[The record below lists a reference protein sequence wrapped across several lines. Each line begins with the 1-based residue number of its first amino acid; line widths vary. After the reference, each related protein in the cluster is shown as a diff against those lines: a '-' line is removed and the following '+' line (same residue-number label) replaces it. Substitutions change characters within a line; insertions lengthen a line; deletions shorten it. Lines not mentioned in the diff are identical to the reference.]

1 METDFTKF
9 MMEAVEKEGTLFYHN
24 FCLLDENPFK
34 VSVFDSIFPLDCL
47 HEAKVYSTNVEEAIK
62 WSFEYTPEKSVK
74 ILDYLYDKLDHYM
87 DLYCERFGVDP
98 NYEPDQN
105 LIEKYM
111 QNPYVE
117 DFDEDL
123 FIRLQEEAYD
133 KAREKY
139 QEQHA
144 KELEGIYI
152 LEKDKFEIEKHLY
165 YQKCKNEFVNKALK
179 SKRKERPNIY
189 DFIPDINEDKDLIVS
204 IMKKHL
210 SNKKGQSVAL
220 LVIIW
225 QIEKYLYIPEGKKAT
240 FYDSVR
246 ECFGYD
252 IGSNQSINNYLTESI
267 GELKKR
273 RKYANWSDEEIE
285 QNRAIYR
292 S

>member
-1 METDFTKF
+1 
-9 MMEAVEKEGTLFYHN
+9 
-24 FCLLDENPFK
+24 
-34 VSVFDSIFPLDCL
+34 
-47 HEAKVYSTNVEEAIK
+47 
-62 WSFEYTPEKSVK
+62 
-74 ILDYLYDKLDHYM
+74 
-87 DLYCERFGVDP
+87 
-98 NYEPDQN
+98 
-105 LIEKYM
+105 
-111 QNPYVE
+111 
-117 DFDEDL
+117 
-123 FIRLQEEAYD
+123 
-133 KAREKY
+133 
-139 QEQHA
+139 
-144 KELEGIYI
+144 
-152 LEKDKFEIEKHLY
+152 
-165 YQKCKNEFVNKALK
+165 
-179 SKRKERPNIY
+179 
-189 DFIPDINEDKDLIVS
+189 
-204 IMKKHL
+204 MKKHL

>member
-1 METDFTKF
+1 METDYTRF
-9 MMEAVEKEGTLFYHN
+9 MMEAVKDGKTPFYHN
-24 FCLLDENPFK
+24 FCLFDENPFRE
-34 VSVFDSIFPLDCL
+34 SIFDNIFPLDCTR
-47 HEAKVYSTNVEEAIK
+47 EAKVYSTNIEEAIK
-62 WSFEYTPEKSVK
+62 WSFEYTPEKSIK

-98 NYEPDQN
+98 NYEPDQAT
-105 LIEKYM
+105 IEEHM
-111 QNPYVE
+111 QDPYVE

-139 QEQHA
+139 QKQHA

-152 LEKDKFEIEKHLY
+152 LEKTKFEIEKHLY
-165 YQKCKNEFVNKALK
+165 YQKCKNEFVNRALK

-189 DFIPDINEDKDLIVS
+189 DFIPDINKDKDLIVS
-204 IMKKHL
+204 IMRKHL
-210 SNKKGQSVAL
+210 SNKKGQDVAL

-225 QIEKYLYIPEGKKAT
+225 QMEEYLYIPKGKRAT
-240 FYDSVR
+240 FYDSIR
-246 ECFGYD
+246 EYFGYD
-252 IGSNQSINNYLTESI
+252 IGSNQSINNYLTESV

-273 RKYANWSDEEIE
+273 RKYANWNDEEIE